1 MIQLLRTVRVPLIFK
16 LLIPLIFGV
25 IVTFYGSP
33 NIPVELVLIL
43 FFTLVVLAVPFV
55 SKQFLTRH
63 FFGVVS
69 SVLFFFLGILLTEI
83 QISRL
88 HADYF
93 MRVETN
99 DNHNYQLQLTT
110 VPETKTNSI
119 KCFAEV
125 RAVDGQKKM
134 GKTLLYFQKDERAN
148 GLKYGDIIYA
158 NIRFNPVRAN
168 GNPKEF
174 DYARYLRIHDVTH
187 QAYLQNE
194 TWQRVGSHPNLFL
207 NWVYGVRSSLDD
219 LLEKSGLE
227 GANLM
232 VARAL
237 ILGEKESLDR
247 ETLRTYSSAGA
258 MHVLAVSGLHVGIVM
273 LIFSA
278 LLKPVKRLPK
288 GIILYVFFLLV
299 IIWLYALIT
308 GMSSSVLRASVM
320 FSFVIIGKELE
331 RETSI
336 YQSIM
341 VSAFILILIEPLVIF
356 QVGFQLSYLAV
367 LGIVFLQPKIYN
379 LLYVKYLLV
388 DKVWQIT
395 SVSLAA
401 QMATF
406 PLGLYYF
413 HQFPNF
419 FMISNLIVIPLAFAI
434 LIVGISFFIT
444 QWIPILGDIVFWV
457 LDFLLTV
464 LNHGVKWV
472 ENLPYSIYWGVSIHW
487 FEVFWLYLI
496 ILLATGAFILRKPKL
511 VLATLVLS
519 CGLLVFNIWEK
530 WVIENSNQLVI
541 YSVNKSIAIDVFYGG
556 KNIFIADEELLADE
570 DKLLFHIKHNWFFRS
585 GNEQPFKALPYQA
598 DKGLIRFGNETL
610 LILDTEKRT
619 LIPKSSLVFVQN
631 TKYVDTAIMDDWVE
645 RNVPVIVGDGVG
657 YNLIT
662 LLNQKLGE
670 GQVHELDKEGA
681 FVRSFD

>member
-1 MIQLLRTVRVPLIFK
+1 MIQLLRTVKVTLIFK

-33 NIPVELVLIL
+33 NVPRELIIIL
-43 FFTLVVLAVPFV
+43 FFALVILAIPLV
-55 SKQFLTRH
+55 SRRFLMRH
-63 FFGVVS
+63 FFGWVS
-69 SVLFFFLGILLTEI
+69 SAFFFFLGIFLTEI
-83 QISRL
+83 QVSRL
-88 HADYF
+88 HTDYF
-93 MRVETN
+93 FGAETG
-99 DNHNYQLQLTT
+99 DNSNYQIQLST

-119 KCFAEV
+119 KFFAEV
-125 RAVDGQKKM
+125 RAVNGQKKM
-134 GKTLLYFQKDERAN
+134 GKTLLYFQKGERAN
-148 GLKYGDIIYA
+148 NLKYGDIIYA

-168 GNPKEF
+168 GNPEEF

-187 QAYLQNE
+187 QAYLKDE
-194 TWQRVGSHPNLFL
+194 AWQLVGSQPNPFL
-207 NWVYGVRSSLDD
+207 SWVYGVRSSLDN

-227 GANLM
+227 GSNLM

-288 GIILYVFFLLV
+288 GIILYVIFLLV
-299 IIWLYALIT
+299 IIWLYALVT

-341 VSAFILILIEPLVIF
+341 VSAFILILVEPLVIF

-379 LLYVKYLLV
+379 LIYLKYLLA
-388 DKVWQIT
+388 DKIWQIT

-401 QMATF
+401 QIATF

-444 QWIPILGDIVFWV
+444 HWIPVLGDVIYWV
-457 LDFLLTV
+457 LDVLLTI
-464 LNHGVKWV
+464 LNQGVKWV

-496 ILLATGAFILRKPKL
+496 IVLATAAFILRKSKL

-530 WVIENSNQLVI
+530 WAIEASNQLVI
-541 YSVNKSIAIDVFYGG
+541 YNVNNATAIDVFYGG
-556 KNIFIADEELLADE
+556 KNIFIADEALLMDE
-570 DKLLFHIKHNWFFRS
+570 DKLLFHVKHNWFFRS
-585 GNEQPFKALPYQA
+585 GNEQPFQALSYQVGQ
-598 DKGLIRFGNETL
+598 DIIRFGDETL
-610 LILDTEKRT
+610 LILDAEKRT
-619 LIPKSSLVFVQN
+619 LIPKASVVYVQN
-631 TKYVDTAIMDDWVE
+631 TGYLDAAIIDDLAQ
-645 RNVPVIVGDGVG
+645 RNVPVIVGNGVS
-657 YNLIT
+657 YKLVNMLT
-662 LLNQKLGE
+662 QKLGTD
-670 GQVHELDKEGA
+670 QVHELDQEGA
-681 FVRSFD
+681 FILSFN